1 MQESIPKKIDINE
14 PIVWF
19 DFIANFRLQL
29 FFTTNFTAYGY
40 FTVFLSQNLAF
51 IIIYYYHQRGVI
63 TTNFTAYGFFLLSLC
78 LINTKSI
85 ARPFRIRSM
94 G

>member
-51 IIIYYYHQRGVI
+51 IIIYYYHKLYSI
-63 TTNFTAYGFFLLSLC
+63 WIFFTLALSYQY
-78 LINTKSI
+78 
-85 ARPFRIRSM
+85 
-94 G
+94 